1 MLNHQSPVP
10 LYHQLA
16 EILTAKIRSGEYAV
30 GSRIPSEHQ
39 LAAQY
44 GIGRP
49 TARQATDVLVR
60 KRILVRKRGSGTFVQ
75 GRAEEVDLFSLAG
88 TSASFQAKGI
98 RVRAK
103 MLKKVALKK
112 KAGGGPENPFKGQA
126 AYFLSRLQAVEAQP
140 VLLEDIWLHPDLFRG
155 IDRVFQDNMSLSQ
168 LVDEHYYMQPEGGRQ
183 NFRITYP
190 DRAKIAALTLPAG
203 APVLEV
209 QRFIHFPQAR
219 NAIYSELL
227 CRTDQF
233 VFSQTLGG
241 FSHA

>member
-16 EILTAKIRSGEYAV
+16 EILTTKIRRGEYVV

-39 LAAQY
+39 LAAEY

-60 KRILVRKRGSGTFVQ
+60 KRVLERKRGAGTFVL
-75 GRAEEVDLFSLAG
+75 GRTEEVDLFSLAG
-88 TSASFQAKGI
+88 TSDSFQAKGI
-98 RVRAK
+98 RVHTK
-103 MLKKVALKK
+103 MLEKVALQNI
-112 KAGGGPENPFKGQA
+112 AGGGSENPFKGQA
-126 AYFLSRLQAVEAQP
+126 AYFFSRLQAVEAQP
-140 VLLEDIWLHPDLFRG
+140 VVLEDIWLHPDLFRG
-155 IDRVFQDNMSLSQ
+155 IDRVFQDDMSLSQ
-168 LVDEHYYMQPEGGRQ
+168 LVDEHYYMQPVGGKQ
-183 NFRITYP
+183 NFRLVYP
-190 DRAKIAALTLPAG
+190 DRAKTAALALSAG
-203 APVLEV
+203 EPVLEV
-209 QRFIHFPQAR
+209 QRFIHFPTVR

>member
-60 KRILVRKRGSGTFVQ
+60 RRELVRKRGAGTFVL

-98 RVRAK
+98 QVRAK
-103 MLKKVALKK
+103 MLKKVTLKK
-112 KAGGGPENPFKGQA
+112 KAGGGPENPFRGQA
-126 AYFLSRLQAVEAQP
+126 AYFFSRLQAVEAEP
-140 VLLEDIWLHPDLFRG
+140 VVLEDIWLHPDLFRG
-155 IDRVFQDNMSLSQ
+155 IDRVFQDSMSLSQ
-168 LVDEHYYMQPEGGRQ
+168 LVDEHYYMQPAGGKQ
-183 NFRITYP
+183 NFCIVYP
-190 DRAKIAALTLPAG
+190 NPAKTDALALSAG
-203 APVLEV
+203 EPVLEV

-241 FSHA
+241 FSYA